1 MKVLKLTLAP
11 SNPTRVKI
19 LSAILA
25 VLVIAE
31 IVLKLTY
38 FH

>member
-1 MKVLKLTLAP
+1 MKKVTLTP
-11 SNPTRVKI
+11 SKPSRVKA
-19 LSAILA
+19 LSTLLGI
-25 VLVIAE
+25 LVIAE

>member
-1 MKVLKLTLAP
+1 MKITLTP
-11 SNPTRVKI
+11 SNPRRVKI

-25 VLVIAE
+25 VLIVAE